1 MTEDAKPAK
10 ADGDATVTD
19 QQLRKAEAYVEAEE
33 GATNRL
39 AGWSGAIV
47 TAIAVDGI
55 SRHGSLRPRAAAPP
69 PKAHV

>member
-19 QQLRKAEAYVEAEE
+19 EQLRKAEAEE
-33 GATNRL
+33 GATKRL
-39 AGWSGAIV
+39 AGWAGAIV